1 MSTMIQRHR
10 AAGTRFDTFRELVSN
25 TFVPLQ
31 VDTVSSQPFDGRL
44 RSVEIGAL
52 RVTEVAATPHV
63 VRRTPKLI
71 AKSDPECY
79 KVGVQL
85 HGTCRLAQGDRET
98 TLGPGDL
105 AIYETSRP
113 YTMIFDLPYRQ
124 LVLMLPRNL
133 LRLPDGRI
141 GEITGRRV
149 SGEHGAGALL
159 SVLLRQL
166 AAQLDAHGQQ
176 ANTRLADN
184 ILDLLVTVYAEQL
197 DLANPARRPTT
208 RPLMLTILSYLERQL
223 ADPGLSPDRIA
234 AEHFISTRYLHK
246 LFHEE
251 HTTVVRWLRERRL
264 ERCRHDLRDP
274 MQADRPVGVIAAG
287 WGFADPAHFS
297 RVFRAAYG
305 SSPNEYRAR
314 YFARR

>member
-10 AAGTRFDTFRELVSN
+10 AAATRFDAFRELVSN

-31 VDTVSSQPFDGRL
+31 VDPILSAQPFDGRL
-44 RSVEIGAL
+44 RSVELGAL
-52 RVTEVAATPHV
+52 RVTEVAATPHI

-71 AKSDPECY
+71 TRSDPECY

-85 HGTCRLAQGDRET
+85 RGTCLLAQGERET
-98 TLGPGDL
+98 TLRPGDL
-105 AIYETSRP
+105 TIYETSRP
-113 YTMIFDLPYRQ
+113 YTMMFDGPYRQ

-133 LRLPDGRI
+133 LRLPDERI
-141 GEITGRRV
+141 TEITGRRV
-149 SGEHGAGALL
+149 PGDRGAGALL
-159 SVLLRQL
+159 SVFLRQL
-166 AAQLDAHGQQ
+166 AGQLDTLDLPG
-176 ANTRLADN
+176 NVRLADN

-197 DLANPARRPTT
+197 DLERPAT

-234 AEHFISTRYLHK
+234 AAHYISTRYLHK

-274 MQADRPVGVIAAG
+274 MQADRPVGLIAAG

-314 YFARR
+314 YFAKR

>member
-10 AAGTRFDTFRELVSN
+10 AAGARFDAFRELVSN

-31 VDTVSSQPFDGRL
+31 VDTVSSQPFDGHL
-44 RSVEIGAL
+44 RSIGLGAL
-52 RVTEVAATPHV
+52 QVTEVAATPHL
-63 VRRTPKLI
+63 VRRTPRLI
-71 AKSDPECY
+71 ARSDPECY

-85 HGTCRLAQGDRET
+85 HGTCLLSQGDREA

-105 AIYETSRP
+105 TIYETSRP
-113 YTMIFDLPYRQ
+113 YTMAFDGPYRQ

-133 LRLPDGRI
+133 LHLPEVRI
-141 GEITGRRV
+141 AEVTGKRV
-149 SGEHGAGALL
+149 SGERGTGALL
-159 SVLLRQL
+159 SALLRQL
-166 AAQLDAHGQQ
+166 AAQLDGLDQQ

-197 DLANPARRPTT
+197 DLTDPARRNAT
-208 RPLMLTILSYLERQL
+208 RPLMLTILSHLERHL

-234 AEHFISTRYLHK
+234 AEHYISTRYLHK

-305 SSPNEYRAR
+305 SSPNEYRLR
-314 YFARR
+314 YFAKG